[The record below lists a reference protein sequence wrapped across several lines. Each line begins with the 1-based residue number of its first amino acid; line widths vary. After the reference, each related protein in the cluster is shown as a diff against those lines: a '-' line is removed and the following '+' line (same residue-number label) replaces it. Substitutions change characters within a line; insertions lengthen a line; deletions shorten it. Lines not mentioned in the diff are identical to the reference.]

1 MNRAIRHYVFWAL
14 VSVSLFSAQSSRALD
29 NHVVLAEEQAKSLG
43 IVLAKPE
50 PVSHVPVLYAPAK
63 VVIPPTQEYIISATQ
78 AGLVTKL
85 NAAVGDKVNA
95 GAVLAEM
102 NSQDL
107 LMAQRNYLKAESD
120 LALAGFSY
128 QRDKKLLDD
137 GVIAQRRWQETHAM
151 YQAAASELD
160 EHRQLLG
167 IAGMTD
173 AEIAKLKKTHKLSG
187 LLAVRAPI
195 AGTVLERMVVAGA
208 RLDSLSP
215 LFKIANLDEL
225 WLEINI
231 PQERINQVKI
241 GDKVLLEKPVNDTES
256 LEQRETPVAIPVSAQ
271 ISLLGQAV
279 NPENQTILARAVLK
293 HAPIDIRPGQRIN
306 TQIIQ
311 QNSQAAFIVPN
322 TAIIQHERKSYVF
335 VQTGQGFSVLP
346 VNVLGKQG
354 EQSTISGE
362 LTGNEMLA
370 VKGTVALKANWLGLG
385 EGE

>member
-1 MNRAIRHYVFWAL
+1 MSRAIRHYVFWAL

-85 NAAVGDKVNA
+85 NAAIGDKVNS

-137 GVIAQRRWQETHAM
+137 GVIAQRRWQETSAM

-195 AGTVLERMVVAGA
+195 TGVVLERMVVAGA

-241 GDKVLLEKPVNDTES
+241 GDKVLLEKPTNDSES

-271 ISLLGQAV
+271 ISLIGQAV

-322 TAIIQHERKSYVF
+322 TAIIQNERKSYVF

-362 LTGNEMLA
+362 LTGNELIA

>member
-1 MNRAIRHYVFWAL
+1 M

-85 NAAVGDKVNA
+85 NAAIGDKVNS

-137 GVIAQRRWQETHAM
+137 GVIAQRRWQETSAM

-195 AGTVLERMVVAGA
+195 TGVVLERMVVAGA

-241 GDKVLLEKPVNDTES
+241 GDKVLLEKPTNDSES

-271 ISLLGQAV
+271 ISLIGQAV

-322 TAIIQHERKSYVF
+322 TAIIQNERKSYVF

-362 LTGNEMLA
+362 LTGNELIA